1 MLARALCFSPDWSI
15 HGLQM
20 NDAIEG
26 SDGILA
32 AGSKVG
38 GGRFTLIRQVGK
50 GSMGSVWL
58 ARDEQAGEEVALKML
73 APALTFNPAAL
84 DSLRRETMKSSKL
97 SHPNILRIHQ
107 LFHSRNEPAFIS
119 MEFTGGD
126 PLCALKEQQE
136 KKCFRW
142 DQLEQLAR
150 QMCAAL
156 EHAHEQ
162 KIIHRDFKPSNLM
175 VAPTGTLKLTDFG
188 VAATA
193 ANTLGQVT
201 SNMGTTGTFCFMS
214 PQQMEGRAPKPTD
227 DIYSLGA
234 TLYELLVSQPPF
246 HAFDGLQDAGTIF
259 NKVRTIAPKPLE
271 QRLAEL
277 GITNPMPPRVSTV
290 ILTCLAKD
298 PASRPPSARAAAEL
312 LGVLKATDAPPAN
325 DQKPVASKVESEA
338 FQSPSPEE
346 SNPPPASPPRK
357 MRFLNWLKPR

>member
-1 MLARALCFSPDWSI
+1 
-15 HGLQM
+15 
-20 NDAIEG
+20 
-26 SDGILA
+26 
-32 AGSKVG
+32 
-38 GGRFTLIRQVGK
+38 
-50 GSMGSVWL
+50 MGSVWL
-58 ARDEQAGEEVALKML
+58 ARDEQSGEDLALKML
-73 APALTFNPAAL
+73 APALAFNPGAL
-84 DSLRRETMKSSKL
+84 DSLRRETIKSSKL

-119 MEFTGGD
+119 MEFTGGE
-126 PLCALKEQQE
+126 PLCALKERQE

-142 DQLEQLAR
+142 DQLEQLTR
-150 QMCAAL
+150 QMCMAL

-175 VAPTGTLKLTDFG
+175 VAPSGTLKLTDFG

-214 PQQMEGRAPKPTD
+214 PQQMEGRPPKPTD

-259 NKVRTIAPKPLE
+259 NKVRTITPKPLE

-277 GITNPMPPRVSTV
+277 GIINPVPPGVSSV
-290 ILTCLAKD
+290 ILACLAKD
-298 PASRPPSARAAAEL
+298 SAARPQSARSVAEL
-312 LGVLKATDAPPAN
+312 LGLSEVAVASSKDSQQSAPYGQDAGSLIAPP
-325 DQKPVASKVESEA
+325 
-338 FQSPSPEE
+338 PEG
-346 SNPPPASPPRK
+346 SNPVPAPQRK
-357 MRFLNWLKPR
+357 MRFFNWLKPQ